1 MPGFSTEIP
10 HALGKE
16 EATSRLKSFV
26 ERARERF
33 GDQVSAM
40 DGSWTDSVLSFSITA
55 MGLTIKG
62 TMAVDESAAKVNGQ
76 LPLAAMPFRG
86 KIEKSIAAEV
96 EQELA

>member
-1 MPGFSTEIP
+1 MPGFSTEVP

-16 EATSRLKSFV
+16 EATKRLKGFV

-33 GDQVSAM
+33 GAQVSAM
-40 DGSWTDSVLSFSITA
+40 DGSWTDSVLTFSITT
-55 MGLTIKG
+55 MGLSIKG
-62 TMAVDESAAKVNGQ
+62 KMTVNDSSTRVEGK

-86 KIEKSIAAEV
+86 KIEKSIAEEI